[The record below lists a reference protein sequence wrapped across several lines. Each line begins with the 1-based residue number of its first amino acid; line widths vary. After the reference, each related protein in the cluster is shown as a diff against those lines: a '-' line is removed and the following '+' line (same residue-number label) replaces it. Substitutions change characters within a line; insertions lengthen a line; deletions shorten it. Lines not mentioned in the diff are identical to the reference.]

1 MKKQE
6 AINIRIKEINQC
18 TFNLNQKTL
27 PKDEI
32 EIGKN
37 LSIGLGFNFNVDFEN
52 NLFHFFTL
60 ITYKN
65 HNTDESVLELE
76 TEMIFELNDLKL
88 VVKKQKTPG
97 NFNIND
103 DLIITLAGVAIGTS
117 RGLLAS
123 NTKGTP
129 LSKFPLPILNP
140 KELIDNINKQNT

>member
-76 TEMIFELNDLKL
+76 TEMIFELKDLKL

-97 NFNIND
+97 DFNIND

>member
-52 NLFHFFTL
+52 N
-60 ITYKN
+60 
-65 HNTDESVLELE
+65 SVPFVR
-76 TEMIFELNDLKL
+76 T
-88 VVKKQKTPG
+88 
-97 NFNIND
+97 
-103 DLIITLAGVAIGTS
+103 
-117 RGLLAS
+117 
-123 NTKGTP
+123 
-129 LSKFPLPILNP
+129 
-140 KELIDNINKQNT
+140 

>member
-6 AINIRIKEINQC
+6 DINIRIKEINQC
-18 TFNLNQKTL
+18 SFNLNQKSL

-76 TEMIFELNDLKL
+76 TEIIFELNNLKL

-97 NFNIND
+97 DFNIND

-129 LSKFPLPILNP
+129 LSNFPLPILNP
-140 KELIDNINKQNT
+140 KELIDNINKLNT

>member
-1 MKKQE
+1 MKNQE
-6 AINIRIKEINQC
+6 DINIRIKEINQC
-18 TFNLNQKTL
+18 SFNLNQKSL

-60 ITYKN
+60 ISYKN
-65 HNTDESVLELE
+65 HKSEESVLELE
-76 TEMIFELNDLKL
+76 TEIIFELNDLKH

-97 NFNIND
+97 DLNIND
-103 DLIITLAGVAIGTS
+103 DFMITLAGVAIGTS
-117 RGLLAS
+117 RGVLAS
-123 NTKGTP
+123 NTKGTL

-140 KELIDNINKQNT
+140 KEIIDNINKQNT

>member
-65 HNTDESVLELE
+65 HNTDESVIELE
-76 TEMIFELNDLKL
+76 TEIIFELNDLKL

-97 NFNIND
+97 DFNIND

-117 RGLLAS
+117 RGVLAS

-140 KELIDNINKQNT
+140 KEIIDNINKQNT

>member
-76 TEMIFELNDLKL
+76 TEMIFELKDLKL

-97 NFNIND
+97 DFKIND

>member
-65 HNTDESVLELE
+65 HNTDESVIELE
-76 TEMIFELNDLKL
+76 TEIIFELNDLKL

-97 NFNIND
+97 DFNIND

-117 RGLLAS
+117 RGVLAS

-140 KELIDNINKQNT
+140 KEIIGNYNKPNT

>member
-97 NFNIND
+97 DFNIND

>member
-1 MKKQE
+1 
-6 AINIRIKEINQC
+6 
-18 TFNLNQKTL
+18 
-27 PKDEI
+27 
-32 EIGKN
+32 
-37 LSIGLGFNFNVDFEN
+37 
-52 NLFHFFTL
+52 
-60 ITYKN
+60 
-65 HNTDESVLELE
+65 
-76 TEMIFELNDLKL
+76 MIFELKDLKL

-97 NFNIND
+97 DFKIND